1 MLGLEVFV
9 VEYSNDTRV
18 KNIIGIPSKAKI
30 QQIFSNLRQNQQYN
44 LPQVGHLRG
53 NSIFPFA

>member
-1 MLGLEVFV
+1 LKVFV

-30 QQIFSNLRQNQQYN
+30 QQTFSNLRQNQQYN
-44 LPQVGHLRG
+44 LPQVEHLRG
-53 NSIFPFA
+53 DSIFPFA

>member
-18 KNIIGIPSKAKI
+18 KNIISIPSKAKI
-30 QQIFSNLRQNQQYN
+30 QQIFSNLRQNRQYN
-44 LPQVGHLRG
+44 LPKVGHLRG
-53 NSIFPFA
+53 DIIFSFA